1 MKEIVI
7 QIIYCE
13 NRASPEELLCAYY
26 LVKKNQ
32 QWIHQFYIE
41 DSMMSMRNRI
51 PNCHNQPSVLRIHP
65 NTLVKEINHVA
76 INKEVNKQSHSYP
89 SNLSKDQ

>member
-1 MKEIVI
+1 MKKIVI

-26 LVKKNQ
+26 LGKKNQ
-32 QWIHQFYIE
+32 QWIHQFCIE

-51 PNCHNQPSVLRIHP
+51 PNHR
-65 NTLVKEINHVA
+65 
-76 INKEVNKQSHSYP
+76 
-89 SNLSKDQ
+89 

>member
-1 MKEIVI
+1 MKKIVI

-51 PNCHNQPSVLRIHP
+51 PNHR
-65 NTLVKEINHVA
+65 
-76 INKEVNKQSHSYP
+76 
-89 SNLSKDQ
+89 